1 MFQKLLIC
9 LFVLLLSGCANF
21 NPRNTPKIDNNQG
34 QIDELKTNQNGIMA
48 EIGKVR
54 QESQIKDS
62 QLKEVQQGL
71 LNINNAISRNEN
83 SGVQILQG
91 DGALVL
97 IFGIAV
103 VGMLLY
109 HYRARAIASEKS
121 LSILTNE
128 IKQYNDDNLNENIL
142 RAAMHTE
149 VETDIYRKLFK

>member
-1 MFQKLLIC
+1 MLKKLLIC
-9 LFVLLLSGCANF
+9 LFVLLLPGCANF

-34 QIDELKTNQNGIMA
+34 QIEELKTNQNGIMA

-54 QESQIKDS
+54 QDSTIQNS

-71 LNINNAISRNEN
+71 LNVNNAISRNEN

-103 VGMLLY
+103 IGMLLY
-109 HYRARAIASEKS
+109 HYRARAITSEKS
-121 LSILTNE
+121 LNILSTEVKN
-128 IKQYNDDNLNENIL
+128 YNDDNLKENIL
-142 RAAMHTE
+142 RAAMHTD
-149 VETDIYRKLFK
+149 VETHVYRKLFK

>member
-1 MFQKLLIC
+1 MSKKLLIC

-34 QIDELKTNQNGIMA
+34 QIEELKTNQNGIMA

-54 QESQIKDS
+54 QDSDIQNS

-97 IFGIAV
+97 IFGVAV
-103 VGMLLY
+103 IGMLLY
-109 HYRARAIASEKS
+109 HYRSRAIISEKS
-121 LSILTNE
+121 LNILSDEVKN
-128 IKQYNDDNLNENIL
+128 YNDDNLNENIL
-142 RAAMHTE
+142 RAAMHTD
-149 VETDIYRKLFK
+149 VETHVYQKLFK